1 MHRPAIIDRLFHLG
15 GARDGNDGFPIEVDH
30 PVQCHLGIVRNR
42 SQNGRYARYG
52 QGHRTC
58 RRRLCSDAGGSVRRD
73 RERVDLPIGKAGHG
87 VRRSGDMLDIR
98 SVLIDDVIVDISED
112 GFMMAIEILD
122 ASRKFNVQKSDLSNV
137 QYFNAEIRIN
147 EETIKITMELKILK
161 RNGLINKSIEAIGI
175 NDMNLPVSTQEIAL
189 SC

>member
-1 MHRPAIIDRLFHLG
+1 MFPHSDLTKYDYDLE
-15 GARDGNDGFPIEVDH
+15 NDTIFFYGTNKKYKTSVD
-30 PVQCHLGIVRNR
+30 
-42 SQNGRYARYG
+42 
-52 QGHRTC
+52 
-58 RRRLCSDAGGSVRRD
+58 
-73 RERVDLPIGKAGHG
+73 
-87 VRRSGDMLDIR
+87 
-98 SVLIDDVIVDISED
+98 IDDVIVDISED